1 MSLSD
6 FAWLL
11 FEGSTLL
18 IGILFFVWAGMKLAS
33 GIIKTKRNFG
43 E

>member
-1 MSLSD
+1 MRD
-6 FAWLL
+6 FIWTI

-18 IGILFFVWAGMKLAS
+18 IGLLFFVWAAMKLTS
-33 GIIKTKRNFG
+33 GIIKTYRNLG